1 MLIKTG
7 CVVYNPKGRSWCV
20 LVETV
25 MKDGSVRRFMSFHET
40 RETAQMIKNAHEN
53 VNKDNPEVK
62 ISMFEYDYISGDL
75 EVITRLIVDGIKSLK
90 GVSNNEQE

>member
-1 MLIKTG
+1 MLIKPG

-40 RETAQMIKNAHEN
+40 HETAQTIKNAHEN

-62 ISMFEYDYISGDL
+62 ISMFEYDYISGGL
-75 EVITRLIVDGIKSLK
+75 EVVTRLIVDGIKSLT
-90 GVSNNEQE
+90 GVTNNEQE